1 MELSGNNGTL
11 LQILN
16 IGDLLSSTSSTC
28 CVSANYYYGYYET
41 EGRCNST
48 DSLSDF
54 TTPAPNLPV
63 TLNESF
69 TAPTSTHVNSS
80 MMPASVES
88 KSIVVSDINMQAS
101 IIGGVV
107 GSIIIILLL
116 LLAICGGVLLFL
128 LRSRNVIPET

>member
-11 LQILN
+11 LQIN
-16 IGDLLSSTSSTC
+16 IGDLLSSTSFTC

-48 DSLSDF
+48 DSLSGF
-54 TTPAPNLPV
+54 TAPAPNFPV

-69 TAPTSTHVNSS
+69 IAPTSTHVNLS

-88 KSIVVSDINMQAS
+88 KNIVVSDINMQAS
-101 IIGGVV
+101 IIGGVL

-116 LLAICGGVLLFL
+116 LLEICGGVLLFL
-128 LRSRNVIPET
+128 LRSRNVIPKT

>member
-11 LQILN
+11 LQIN
-16 IGDLLSSTSSTC
+16 IEDLLSSTSFTC
-28 CVSANYYYGYYET
+28 GVSANYYYGYYET
-41 EGRCNST
+41 EERCNSP

-63 TLNESF
+63 TLNKSF
-69 TAPTSTHVNSS
+69 IAPTSTHVNSS

-101 IIGGVV
+101 IIGGVL

-116 LLAICGGVLLFL
+116 LLAICGGVLLVL
-128 LRSRNVIPET
+128 LRSRNVIPKT